1 MKQIYFDSDEEIT
14 AIINKLESIESDRI
28 ALIPPKR
35 STTLQSV
42 VNLKLIQK
50 AVTANDNELVLITKD
65 PFILNIASQLKILAA
80 PNLATDPEVPQPT
93 EGRTDIPGTV
103 IEGSEASEKDF
114 TDADNAAEAVESD
127 AEETEKPKKPHKTPK
142 SKTNQKVPDFD
153 RFKKYI
159 LLGAAAVLLLGAL
172 LWWALVMAPHATV
185 RIEGVTRDVHAETD
199 FTLDPE
205 ADESDPEQR
214 TLAADVRQESRTL
227 STKFKPTGTKKIGEK
242 ATGEVKIT
250 NCKSSEITI
259 ESGTALTAA
268 NSLIY
273 RAQDAATI
281 PPSNRT
287 PPFEPKD
294 CEEDKSAFVPV
305 EADEIGEEYNI
316 SPTDYTVEGY
326 DPDLVYSIG
335 SSKMTGGESEEISV
349 PTKDDI
355 QKARQGLLDEERSSI
370 ETSLRKQFNDDQYI
384 IDASFGQDVTQLNS
398 EPPAG
403 ERADG
408 DARLILQ
415 VTYTLL
421 AVPQEDMEALLK
433 HVYQQQVEGGQEM
446 GVIENGLDE
455 AEIERNEGE
464 GISFT
469 LRSDG
474 VLGPDI
480 PEEEL
485 KNEIAG
491 KSYGE
496 TIEFIE
502 AKPNVTTVEVN
513 LSPLWV
519 TSVPDDHDKIE
530 VAFEVADPDDDDTRD

>member
-80 PNLATDPEVPQPT
+80 PNLATDPEVPQST
-93 EGRTDIPGTV
+93 EGRTDMPGTV

-114 TDADNAAEAVESD
+114 TDADKAAEAVEPD
-127 AEETEKPKKPHKTPK
+127 AEEAEKPKKSRKTPK

-205 ADESDPEQR
+205 ADEPDLEQR

-227 STKFKPTGTKKIGEK
+227 STQFKPTGTDTVGEK
-242 ATGEVKIT
+242 ATGE
-250 NCKSSEITI
+250 ITI
-259 ESGTALTAA
+259 YNDCYNTEDPVEIEKGTAITSDEGLVFRNDVSFEIEPASVFLGDCERTSETAA
-268 NSLIY
+268 VT
-273 RAQDAATI
+273 A
-281 PPSNRT
+281 
-287 PPFEPKD
+287 
-294 CEEDKSAFVPV
+294 DK
-305 EADEIGEEYNI
+305 IGEEYNTG
-316 SPTDYTVEGY
+316 PTSFTVEGY
-326 DPDLVYSIG
+326 PSGENGVNG
-335 SSKMTGGESEEISV
+335 KSSNKMTGGGSEEVSV
-349 PTKDDI
+349 PAKDDI
-355 QKARQGLLDEERSSI
+355 QKARQELLDEKRSSVK
-370 ETSLRKQFNDDQYI
+370 TSLRKQFNDNQYI
-384 IDASFGQDVTQLNS
+384 IDASFSQDVTQLNS

-421 AVPQEDMEALLK
+421 AVPQEDMEALLE

-446 GVIENGLDE
+446 GMIENGLDE
-455 AEIERNEGE
+455 AEIERNESE
-464 GISFT
+464 AISFT

-502 AKPNVTTVEVN
+502 AKPNVTTVKVN

-530 VAFEVADPDDDDTRD
+530 VTFEVADPDDDDTRD